1 MHMNPKNKENISDYL
16 SVKEAAEFLGVS
28 KDTVRRWDR
37 KGKLK
42 AYRHPM
48 NRYRLYK
55 KEDLQKILDS
65 IKQPKGG
72 DKPK

>member
-1 MHMNPKNKENISDYL
+1 MLMKSNRKEKISDYL
-16 SVKEAAEFLGVS
+16 SVKDAAEFLGVS
-28 KDTVRRWDR
+28 RDTIRRWDK

-55 KEDLQKILDS
+55 KEDLQKILNE
-65 IKQPKGG
+65 IKRPGKGG
-72 DKPK
+72 KSK